1 MSFDN
6 AKFEKNAKETMSTLE
21 KLKEKLNF
29 EGAVKGFGK
38 LEDSIDDLSFDEL
51 NGGIEK
57 TSSKFSALEAVAL
70 GALMNIGSQIEST
83 AQKLVSSLTIDQI
96 SAGWSK
102 YEQKTSSVQTI
113 MNSTGKSM
121 EEVNEQLDKL
131 NWYTD
136 ETSYNFLDMVSNIGK
151 FTSNSVELGTAVT
164 AMQGIANWAALSGAN
179 VTQAGNAMYNL
190 AQAISVGSVKLID
203 WKSIENA
210 NMATTEFKQTVID
223 TAVELGTLK
232 QTTSGYATVAKGTAV
247 SVTDFNSALSEGWFS
262 SDVLLKS
269 LNEYGKFS
277 EALYGAMDLVEVDTT
292 SEMISLVEAYKEGS
306 KSVEEL
312 SEEMGTSLA
321 DTKAIMDALS
331 DSTMELSMKA
341 FKAGQETKTLSEAIA
356 YVKEAVSSGWMNTFE
371 IIFGDY
377 EEAKKLWSNLSETLY
392 SVFVASG
399 ETRNELLKGALD
411 NSAEFVTKDDWEGL
425 TEGLDIT
432 EDLQNGII
440 SFAKENGVAIDD
452 LISQYGTFEKSL
464 SDGWLT
470 SDLFT
475 NYVVELLNST
485 DEESEA
491 LQNFALN
498 IDDTSSALSELVDK
512 LNRKSGRTLL
522 IESVQNAFDAACK
535 VVGAFKDA
543 VSDVFPAITSEGIY
557 NAIEKVNEFTES
569 LIASDETVEKFTNG
583 FKGVLSVVRTIGQI
597 ATSLIKVAA
606 KGTEVFQGISEVAL
620 SIFNLLGKI
629 VTEMTDATA
638 ETGAFTSVGNTLYK
652 IVSNLVTAFNKFAS
666 SLSNTID
673 QIANS
678 SVISKF
684 ASASK
689 KIGTAFTT
697 VISTIGETLFN
708 YSSEADDAVEST
720 DNLTNSLENT
730 STVGSTIIKVLNNLL
745 DGISTVFNKVKNS
758 QAITNITTAFEN
770 LKATLAPLVSSIVNL
785 FKTVGTSLISVLSE
799 ITGQTDITDII
810 SNILETAINGIATLI
825 GWITALV
832 STVNQSGIFE
842 TIGNGI
848 TYIFQSIRDGI
859 SGSAENSNFISN
871 IFSQLSKFSDFLA
884 ESANNLKGLNLFDAL
899 KTALES
905 AITAFSNFD
914 NSVSNTLMPA
924 IESIRDLLGGDE
936 ALFNIIGLAEIYY
949 LVKAITSLVNSFK
962 TLSGVTEAL
971 SGMMKSFGTAAK
983 GFAQAAKWE
992 ALGTLIKDFA
1002 IAIALLAASMVALS
1016 VAFKDPKMLA
1026 QCTATIAVLGVVL
1039 AGVMTAF
1046 SKLKATTKDL
1056 PAVATILSYAA
1067 AVMALGIAFDMV
1079 AAPILIFCLLPW
1091 ENLKKAAAAAG
1102 VAAGMLVVLAT
1113 SARLIGKQTKGAAVI
1128 LALAAALNLLIV
1140 PIVILSKIDLDIM
1153 DVLTI
1158 GIVALSVAL
1167 ATSSPLVATNIK
1179 TLATSLLY
1187 FAASIAAIG
1196 IAVPVSVLLFINA
1209 VKKLKELGDIG
1220 DNIGAIVAA
1229 IVIGLGSVLGAVML
1243 FSAISPYIAPGIAAL
1258 KKLSTSIGT
1267 LVLSVA
1273 GLAVVAVMIE
1283 AFSTDIALAMT
1294 NLIDTLCGVIINTS
1308 DNVAKAFIAVIT
1320 ALLVNLANQADTIV
1334 EALWTIIEA
1343 ILKAVAGRLTAW
1355 EVEWADKHGLGWLI
1369 SDGAREDAEKYG
1381 YEVAQ
1386 STLDGYEKA
1395 VEERDDLF
1403 DLTKVTSL
1411 SDYFDRISNYKS
1423 NEQLWTE
1430 ATGQEYSGSGLF
1442 GSLTTEAQNFNKTAL
1457 GVVSDFIKKVGEYWE
1472 RGVAQFS
1479 IAAAED
1485 LKQKENAGSDVANG
1499 LADGFVDSIEGEAG
1513 QKMTD
1518 ASSEAGDEAIEA
1530 LKESTG
1536 VHSPST
1542 ETYKIGVYFCQG
1554 FVNGVNDGTKS
1565 VTDSAETL
1573 GSVVLS
1579 TLADKLGIHSPS
1591 DETYLYGDYIDQGL
1605 ANGIDDNSDKA
1616 ATSAENLAT
1625 SVTNSLDEA
1634 GAKTGESTG
1643 DAVAESMSNELDDNS
1658 QDITDAGLTV
1668 INDLEVP
1675 LASASEAMGVSVVDS
1690 TTDAIVSRINEN
1702 GSKITAAWS
1711 DSLTLQSSTTSKLT
1725 KASAHNNSLYT
1736 GTVKTSSSSESKG
1749 LLETLSETVENT
1761 LSNLDASNVVSDAT
1775 KSWLDSINTIS
1786 DSVTSA
1792 VSSATSSSTSSST
1805 TKNAI
1810 VKLGYV
1816 NGEYYVEGLTSG
1828 ITDSMNSEEIIE
1840 KKASNIQTAFNKE
1853 IDKLDLS
1860 ETASDLDYELWAN
1873 LYEETADAQELYAK
1887 KTAKISKKIDAQTKK
1902 MNFYQAEYNMMIKQ
1916 FGEES
1921 KQAQQA
1927 YNDMI
1932 QAQIDLNSLN
1942 DELKQTNLIVYDKLT
1957 EGYENDLTT
1966 LSSKSKTLDAE
1977 EEYLEAIYGNTAI
1990 AESKKFTE
1998 SEYYAKKYINALQQV
2013 NVLQKEYNNYASE
2026 EYKSA
2031 FLEAGGTELEYAQ
2044 LLEESYQNL
2053 LSAKTD
2059 FVNDWNDIGDTLEW
2073 PKWFVALGSNISSV
2087 IADNTDNTVAI
2098 SKISGTL
2105 EKVSGK
2111 ITGVLGKYIG
2121 EDTVTSITNGIK
2133 QFIDEDGADVLTDA
2147 TTAIWSFY
2155 KGDVAAGITGTFQF
2169 VGDLSGTTVGQ
2180 TLLSALKTKLEGS
2193 GGILEL
2199 LKSIFS
2205 NLISDGGL
2213 LSTLWNIGVSLGS
2226 KLLGGI
2232 KSLFSGSQN
2241 GGIISTITSWGSNL
2255 LSSASG
2261 SGGMLSTLTSGLTS
2275 IGTKLTTTFSGSS
2288 GIVSTIANGLGTI
2301 GTKVAGLAST
2311 AGVSL
2316 GGIATTAAS
2325 VLGPVGIGVAAVGL
2339 GAAMDKY
2346 VTGPIR
2352 DSLSEAADT
2361 AEEKGQTIKSGILNI
2376 GSSLVQLSNPIS
2388 FVKGLFTGDSWTAV
2402 SDSWKGLGQVVTG
2415 VASKMKTAASSLLS
2429 SAKSAA
2435 SSAVST
2441 LKSAVSSA
2449 VETGS
2454 NIVSGVANGVKN
2466 TASTVVS
2473 TVKNVASKAV
2483 NAFKSFLGIHSP
2495 STVMADLAEYM
2506 DLGIAEGLT
2515 SNVSSVISAVKS
2527 VATKITST
2535 MSNSESGAT
2544 EAGSNIVSGITSG
2557 ISSAIGSATS
2567 AIKSVATT
2575 IMDSFKNVL
2584 GIHSPSTVMAGLAEF
2599 VNEGLANGL
2608 NSTASLVSNAASG
2621 VGGGV
2626 YNAVATALDA
2636 TAALADDSLDYE
2648 PAITPVVDLGNL
2660 QSSVGSALA
2669 TAADL
2674 NLNKAFDDQL
2684 YQLGDVTI
2692 NNNDVVDAIDELS
2705 SKFDTLREAITNMK
2719 LVTDT
2724 GALVGQ
2730 IIDSV
2735 DGSLGQLVGYA
2746 ERGI

>member
-57 TSSKFSALEAVAL
+57 TSSKFSALEAVAI

-262 SDVLLKS
+262 SDVLLS
-269 LNEYGKFS
+269 ALNEYGKFS

-440 SFAKENGVAIDD
+440 SFAKENGIAIDD

-770 LKATLAPLVSSIVNL
+770 LKTVLTPLVNSVITL
-785 FKTVGTSLISVLSE
+785 FKTIGTSFTSLLSE

-810 SNILETAINGIATLI
+810 ANILETAINGIATLI

-842 TIGNGI
+842 TISNGI
-848 TYIFQSIRDGI
+848 SYIFQSIRDGI

-884 ESANNLKGLNLFDAL
+884 ESANDLKGLNIFDTL

-914 NSVSNTLMPA
+914 NSVTNTLMPA

-962 TLSGVTEAL
+962 ILSGVTEAL

-1016 VAFKDPKMLA
+1016 YAFKDPKMLA

-1102 VAAGMLVVLAT
+1102 VAAGMLVTLAA
-1113 SARLIGKQTKGAAVI
+1113 SARIIGKQTKGAAVI

-1294 NLIDTLCGVIINTS
+1294 NLINTLCGVIINTS
-1308 DNVAKAFIAVIT
+1308 DNVAKAFMAVIT

-1334 EALWTIIEA
+1334 EAIWTIFQA
-1343 ILKAVAGRLTAW
+1343 ILEAVAGKMTAW
-1355 EVEWADKHGLGWLI
+1355 EVEWMDNHHLGWFV
-1369 SDGAREDAEKYG
+1369 SDQAREDAAKYG
-1381 YEVAQ
+1381 YELGKGVIE
-1386 STLDGYEKA
+1386 GYEEA
-1395 VEERDDLF
+1395 VDEQNAAIQNASSYE
-1403 DLTKVTSL
+1403 
-1411 SDYFDRISNYKS
+1411 DYAAAMNNRKS
-1423 NEQLWTE
+1423 NNQLWAEAMGQDYTSFSDFFEPINKGLEE
-1430 ATGQEYSGSGLF
+1430 ATGKIIEF
-1442 GSLTTEAQNFNKTAL
+1442 GKKVGYYWLEGWIGNF
-1457 GVVSDFIKKVGEYWE
+1457 GVVSY
-1472 RGVAQFS
+1472 
-1479 IAAAED
+1479 ED
-1485 LKQKENAGSDVANG
+1485 YMASKGSDIANG
-1499 LADGFVDSIEGEAG
+1499 LGDGFTDSMEGEAG

-1518 ASSEAGDEAIEA
+1518 AVSETGDDIVNT
-1530 LKESTG
+1530 LKDSTG

-1554 FVNGVNDGTKS
+1554 FINGVNDGTKS
-1565 VTDSAETL
+1565 VTDSTETL

-1579 TLADKLGIHSPS
+1579 TLANKLGIHSPS

-1616 ATSAENLAT
+1616 ATSVENLAT

-1658 QDITDAGLTV
+1658 QDITDTGLTV

-1675 LASASEAMGVSVVDS
+1675 LTSASEAMGVSVVDS

-1702 GSKITAAWS
+1702 GSKITTAWS
-1711 DSLTLQSSTTSKLT
+1711 DSLTLQNNTTSKLA

-1749 LLETLSETVENT
+1749 LLETLSETVNDIT
-1761 LSNLDASNVVSDAT
+1761 SNLDASNVVSDAT

-1792 VSSATSSSTSSST
+1792 VSSATSSSSSTSSST

-1810 VKLGYV
+1810 VKLGYA

-1977 EEYLEAIYGNTAI
+1977 EAYLEAIYGNTAI

-2013 NVLQKEYNNYASE
+2013 NILQKEYNNYKSKD
-2026 EYKSA
+2026 YKDA

-2053 LSAKTD
+2053 ISAKTD

-2535 MSNSESGAT
+2535 MSNSGSGAT

-2626 YNAVATALDA
+2626 YDAVATALDA

-2684 YQLGDVTI
+2684 YQLGNVTI

>member
-57 TSSKFSALEAVAL
+57 TSSKFSALEAVAI

-179 VTQAGNAMYNL
+179 VNQASAAMYNL

-232 QTTSGYATVAKGTAV
+232 KTTSGYATVAKGTAV
-247 SVTDFNSALSEGWFS
+247 SATNFNSALSEGWFS

-269 LNEYGKFS
+269 LNEYGRFS
-277 EALYGAMDLVEVDTT
+277 EALYGAMDLVNVDTT
-292 SEMISLVEAYKEGS
+292 SEMISLVEAYKDGT
-306 KSVEEL
+306 KSIEEL
-312 SEEMGTSLA
+312 SEELGRSAA
-321 DTKAIMDALS
+321 DTKTIMDTLS
-331 DSTMELSMKA
+331 DSSMELSMKA

-399 ETRNELLKGALD
+399 EARNKLLEGALD
-411 NSAEFVTKDDWEGL
+411 NSAEFVTKDDWVGL

-440 SFAKENGVAIDD
+440 AYAKESGVAIDD

-464 SDGWLT
+464 KDGWLT

-491 LQNFALN
+491 LKDFATN
-498 IDDTSSALSELVDK
+498 IDDTSSSLSELVDK

-522 IESVQNAFDAACK
+522 LDSIQNSFDAACK
-535 VVGAFKDA
+535 VVEAFKDA
-543 VSDVFPAITSEGIY
+543 VSDVFPAVTSENIY
-557 NAIEKVNEFTES
+557 NVIERVNEFTES
-569 LIASDETVEKFTNG
+569 LIASDDVVSKFKNT
-583 FKGVLSVVRTIGQI
+583 FKGILSVIRTVGEIFVSFI
-597 ATSLIKVAA
+597 RVAA
-606 KGTEVFQGISEVAL
+606 KGAEAFEGIGEVVL
-620 SIFNLLGKI
+620 SVFNLIGSL
-629 VTEMTDATA
+629 VSSMNDAVS
-638 ETGAFTSVGNTLYK
+638 ETGAFTSVGQLLYGIVAKLVTIFNNFAKSVANVIDYISKSTVIKKFANTAK
-652 IVSNLVTAFNKFAS
+652 TVGNAFVTIVSGIERAIFGV
-666 SLSNTID
+666 
-673 QIANS
+673 
-678 SVISKF
+678 SVIAGE
-684 ASASK
+684 ASESIYSFSGA
-689 KIGTAFTT
+689 IEHT
-697 VISTIGETLFN
+697 STIG
-708 YSSEADDAVEST
+708 D
-720 DNLTNSLENT
+720 
-730 STVGSTIIKVLNNLL
+730 GIIKVINKLL
-745 DGISTVFNKVKNS
+745 DGINAVFIKVKNS
-758 QAITNITTAFEN
+758 QAITNISNAFVE
-770 LKATLAPLVSSIVNL
+770 LKAALKPLVTSIVNL
-785 FKTVGTSLISVLSE
+785 FKTVGTAFTSLFSA
-799 ITGQTDITDII
+799 ITGKTDVTDII
-810 SNILETAINGIATLI
+810 SDILETAINGIATLI
-825 GWITALV
+825 GWITALIT
-832 STVNQSGIFE
+832 TVNQSGIFE
-842 TIGNGI
+842 TIGGGI
-848 TYIFQSIRDGI
+848 AYIFQSIRDGI
-859 SGSAENSNFISN
+859 TGSTENSGFLSN

-884 ESANNLKGLNLFDAL
+884 DTASDIKSLNLFDL
-899 KTALES
+899 IKTGLSNMIS
-905 AITAFSNFD
+905 AFDNLD
-914 NSVSNTLMPA
+914 NSVANTLKPA

-949 LVKAITSLVNSFK
+949 LVKAITSLVGQFK
-962 TLSGVTEAL
+962 SLSNVTDAL
-971 SGMMKSFGTAAK
+971 ASMMKSFGTAAK
-983 GFAQAAKWE
+983 GFADAAKWQ
-992 ALGTLIKDFA
+992 ALAEMLKSFGIAVGLIAASIFALSFVDTEKLIAAAVAVGA
-1002 IAIALLAASMVALS
+1002 IAAALAYLMKS
-1016 VAFKDPKMLA
+1016 
-1026 QCTATIAVLGVVL
+1026 
-1039 AGVMTAF
+1039 F
-1046 SKLKATTKDL
+1046 SKIQATTKDL
-1056 PAVATILSYAA
+1056 PAAATI
-1067 AVMALGIAFDMV
+1067 IAFALALDMLV
-1079 AAPILIFCLLPW
+1079 IPVVVLSLIPW
-1091 ENLKKAAAAAG
+1091 SNLIRGGAG
-1102 VAAGMLVVLAT
+1102 VAAMLIALGAA
-1113 SARLIGKQTKGAAVI
+1113 ARVMGKGAKGATVI
-1128 LALAAALNLLIV
+1128 LAMAVALNALVI
-1140 PIVILSKIDLDIM
+1140 PIKVLSKIDADALKLSVTALAGLLM
-1153 DVLTI
+1153 VMALSAPTI
-1158 GIVALSVAL
+1158 APALGTLSKSLLEFATSVAL
-1167 ATSSPLVATNIK
+1167 IAISVPVSILLFVAAIEKLSSIKVTASGVVSVIVSVVVGLGLLAATLTA
-1179 TLATSLLY
+1179 LY
-1187 FAASIAAIG
+1187 FAAPYITPILPLFEKLSKAIKNMAIG
-1196 IAVPVSVLLFINA
+1196 I
-1209 VKKLKELGDIG
+1209 
-1220 DNIGAIVAA
+1220 
-1229 IVIGLGSVLGAVML
+1229 
-1243 FSAISPYIAPGIAAL
+1243 
-1258 KKLSTSIGT
+1258 
-1267 LVLSVA
+1267 A
-1273 GLAVVAVMIE
+1273 GLAVVSLLISGFTDEIGLALTELITTMCKIIINTAPYVAEAVLTVIDALLISLANHAESIATSLVKIIYAILSVVFSLCGEEFDETWTPFFVQKGEDIGNAIIEGIKETFNVENLMNAVKE
-1283 AFSTDIALAMT
+1283 AFSGWKENIANEIGFWKTGALTPGMTFAKDENDVIYTTESKQYDTFAETVKERIKEFGVLLDTTLQTIGRPGKWVGQSENGTYYMADNIIKKKLSDIEKEAY
-1294 NLIDTLCGVIINTS
+1294 NSGE
-1308 DNVAKAFIAVIT
+1308 AFDQG
-1320 ALLVNLANQADTIV
+1320 LANGITDN
-1334 EALWTIIEA
+1334 
-1343 ILKAVAGRLTAW
+1343 
-1355 EVEWADKHGLGWLI
+1355 
-1369 SDGAREDAEKYG
+1369 SD
-1381 YEVAQ
+1381 
-1386 STLDGYEKA
+1386 
-1395 VEERDDLF
+1395 
-1403 DLTKVTSL
+1403 
-1411 SDYFDRISNYKS
+1411 
-1423 NEQLWTE
+1423 
-1430 ATGQEYSGSGLF
+1430 
-1442 GSLTTEAQNFNKTAL
+1442 
-1457 GVVSDFIKKVGEYWE
+1457 VVSD
-1472 RGVAQFS
+1472 
-1479 IAAAED
+1479 AAED
-1485 LKQKENAGSDVANG
+1485 VGDKSKEA
-1499 LADGFVDSIEGEAG
+1499 VDQSLDIN
-1513 QKMTD
+1513 
-1518 ASSEAGDEAIEA
+1518 
-1530 LKESTG
+1530 
-1536 VHSPST
+1536 SPSK
-1542 ETYKIGVYFCQG
+1542 ETYKTGIYFVQG
-1554 FVNGVNDGTKS
+1554 LANGINDNTNL
-1565 VTDSAETL
+1565 VTDSTDAL
-1573 GSVVLS
+1573 GSIILT
-1579 TLADKLGIHSPS
+1579 TLANKLGIHSPS
-1591 DETYLYGDYIDQGL
+1591 AEAFAYGDMVDQGL
-1605 ANGIDDNSDKA
+1605 ANGINDNSGVVE
-1616 ATSAENLAT
+1616 TGVSNLA
-1625 SVTNSLDEA
+1625 
-1634 GAKTGESTG
+1634 
-1643 DAVAESMSNELDDNS
+1643 
-1658 QDITDAGLTV
+1658 
-1668 INDLEVP
+1668 
-1675 LASASEAMGVSVVDS
+1675 
-1690 TTDAIVSRINEN
+1690 
-1702 GSKITAAWS
+1702 
-1711 DSLTLQSSTTSKLT
+1711 
-1725 KASAHNNSLYT
+1725 
-1736 GTVKTSSSSESKG
+1736 
-1749 LLETLSETVENT
+1749 
-1761 LSNLDASNVVSDAT
+1761 
-1775 KSWLDSINTIS
+1775 
-1786 DSVTSA
+1786 DSVTDSLSVLSGLATDVAETLGVSDVTNLLSGNSEDVDDWISSLTESLTSGISSA
-1792 VSSATSSSTSSST
+1792 ASSATSSSTSSST

-1810 VKLGYV
+1810 VKLGYA

-1873 LYEETADAQELYAK
+1873 LYEDTADAQELYAK

-1957 EGYENDLTT
+1957 EGYENDITSLT
-1966 LSSKSKTLDAE
+1966 SKSKTLDAE
-1977 EEYLEAIYGNTAI
+1977 EQYLEAIYGNTAI

-2013 NVLQKEYNNYASE
+2013 NVLQKEYNNYKSE
-2026 EYKSA
+2026 DYKNA
-2031 FLEAGGTELEYAQ
+2031 FLEKGGTELEYAQ

-2205 NLISDGGL
+2205 NLIGDGGL

-2301 GTKVAGLAST
+2301 GTKVASLAGTAGTSLTGIGTAVAST
-2311 AGVSL
+2311 
-2316 GGIATTAAS
+2316 
-2325 VLGPVGIGVAAVGL
+2325 LGPVGIGVAAVGL
-2339 GAAMDKY
+2339 GAALDKY
-2346 VTGPIR
+2346 VTSPIR
-2352 DSLSEAADT
+2352 DSLSTAADT
-2361 AEEKGQTIKSGILNI
+2361 AEEKGQTIRSGLYNI

-2388 FVKGLFTGDSWTAV
+2388 AVKGLFTGDSWTAV

-2626 YNAVATALDA
+2626 YDAVATALDA